1 MKLQY
6 HGVIIMN
13 DVKDIIIVGA
23 GLAGLSA
30 LLYAKRAGYSVSVI
44 EKDVYYGS
52 QIAKTSVV
60 DNYPGIPDIMGADLL
75 DAFKKHAIYNKDD
88 IISDQ
93 VTGFE
98 YNDNLWSVFTKTS
111 SYKAR
116 TIIYA
121 AGAHHRNLN
130 VPGEKEYTGKG
141 VSYCATCDGAF
152 FRDKNIAVCGGG
164 NTAAQ
169 DVLYMTDIAKKI
181 YLIHRR
187 GSFRFSDKIL
197 DKIKQAGNVNI
208 ITNDT
213 VKSINGDKTVS
224 EIVLN
229 SGKTIEVSGVF
240 IAVGMNPDTAILKDM
255 NILDDSGY
263 IIADE
268 TCKTCLKGF
277 FAAGD
282 VRTKPLRQAV
292 TAASDGAV
300 CVESVTEYLK
310 Y

>member
-1 MKLQY
+1 
-6 HGVIIMN
+6 MN
-13 DVKDIIIVGA
+13 DVKDIIIIGA

-30 LLYAKRAGYSVSVI
+30 LLYAKRAGYDVSVI

-52 QIAKTSVV
+52 QIAKTSIV
-60 DNYPGIPDIMGADLL
+60 DNYPGIPDVMGADLL

-88 IISDQ
+88 VISGQ
-93 VTGFE
+93 VTCFE
-98 YNDNLWSVFTKTS
+98 YSDDIWKVFTKNDT
-111 SYKAR
+111 YKAK
-116 TIIYA
+116 TVIYA
-121 AGAHHRNLN
+121 AGAGHRNLG
-130 VPGEKEYTGKG
+130 VPGEKEYTGRG

-152 FRDKNIAVCGGG
+152 FRDKDIAVCGGG

-169 DVLYMTDIAKKI
+169 DVIYMMDIARKI

-187 GSFRFSDKIL
+187 STFRFSGRIL
-197 DKIKQAGNVNI
+197 DKIKSADNVEI
-208 ITNDT
+208 ITDDA
-213 VKSINGDKTVS
+213 VKCINGDNTVS
-224 EIVLN
+224 GIELN
-229 SGKTIEVSGVF
+229 SGKVIDVSGLFVA
-240 IAVGMNPDTAILKDM
+240 IGMNPDTEILSDM
-255 NILDDSGY
+255 NILDENGY

-300 CVESVTEYLK
+300 CIESVTEYLK
-310 Y
+310 F